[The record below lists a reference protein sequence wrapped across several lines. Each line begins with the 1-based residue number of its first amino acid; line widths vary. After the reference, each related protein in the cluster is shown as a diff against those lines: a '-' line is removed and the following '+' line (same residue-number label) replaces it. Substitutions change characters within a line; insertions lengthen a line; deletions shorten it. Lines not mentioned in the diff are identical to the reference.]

1 MPTQDAPKTPR
12 VTARPGFCWDG
23 IPAYLFDIDG
33 TLLHSRDRVHMN
45 AFAEGVR
52 SIAGQEIS
60 LEGVSMAGNTD
71 AAILAEA
78 CRRSGLPADFFATH
92 SEAIFRAMGDY
103 VGRNRA
109 NLDPLVLPGVE
120 NTLQHLTQRGALL
133 GVATGNLESIGW
145 TKLTSAGLRDWF
157 RFGGFSDRYQLR
169 TELVAAAAESAR
181 TLLGTP
187 TAEICVVGDTPRDI
201 EAARAS
207 GLAVI
212 AVATGRYG
220 FEELAALEPDLC
232 TTTLADL
239 IGQKA

>member
-1 MPTQDAPKTPR
+1 
-12 VTARPGFCWDG
+12 
-23 IPAYLFDIDG
+23 
-33 TLLHSRDRVHMN
+33 
-45 AFAEGVR
+45 
-52 SIAGQEIS
+52 
-60 LEGVSMAGNTD
+60 
-71 AAILAEA
+71 
-78 CRRSGLPADFFATH
+78 
-92 SEAIFRAMGDY
+92 
-103 VGRNRA
+103 
-109 NLDPLVLPGVE
+109 VLPGVE
-120 NTLQHLTQRGALL
+120 NTLQHMAQRGALL

-157 RFGGFSDRYQLR
+157 RFGGFSDRYLLR

-207 GLAVI
+207 GLSVI

-239 IGQKA
+239 LGQKA

>member
-1 MPTQDAPKTPR
+1 
-12 VTARPGFCWDG
+12 
-23 IPAYLFDIDG
+23 LFDIDG

-52 SIAGQEIS
+52 NVAGRAIS
-60 LEGVSMAGNTD
+60 LEGVSLAGNTD

-78 CRRSGLPADFFATH
+78 CRLAGLSESFFATH
-92 SEAIFRAMGDY
+92 SESIFRAMGDF
-103 VGRNRA
+103 VDRNRED
-109 NLDPLVLPGVE
+109 LDPEVLPGVPCA
-120 NTLQHLTQRGALL
+120 LKHLADRDALL

-145 TKLTSAGLRDWF
+145 TKLVSAGLRDWF
-157 RFGGFSDRYQLR
+157 RFGGFSDRFLVR
-169 TELVAAAAESAR
+169 SELVAAAAETAR
-181 TLLGTP
+181 TLLGDP

-207 GLAVI
+207 GLAVV

-232 TTTLADL
+232 TTTLSDL
-239 IGQKA
+239 LQQTAQGE